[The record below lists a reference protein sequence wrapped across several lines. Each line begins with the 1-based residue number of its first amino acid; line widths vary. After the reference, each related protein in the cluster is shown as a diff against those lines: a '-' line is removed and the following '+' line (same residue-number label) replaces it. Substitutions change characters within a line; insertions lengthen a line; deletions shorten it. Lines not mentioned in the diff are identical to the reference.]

1 MSSATSSTV
10 KETLA
15 AYLAGRAKAE
25 RVVAEVAREFYGEG
39 GRGKGEGLRPI
50 IEVIERA
57 HPGVVELAAAGD
69 RPGYAIRLAER
80 PFPKTFDAALRTA
93 VERVLSGAPAADTT
107 AAPSQSRGGF
117 FSRLVQAIRRVF
129 S

>member
-10 KETLA
+10 SETLT

-25 RVVAEVAREFYGEG
+25 RVVAEVAAAYYREG
-39 GRGKGEGLRPI
+39 GRGMRDGLKPI

-57 HPGVVELAAAGD
+57 HPGVIELASAAD

-80 PFPKTFDAALRTA
+80 PFPREFDASLRAA
-93 VERVLSGAPAADTT
+93 VERVVAGSPSGVTPPAPM
-107 AAPSQSRGGF
+107 QSPGGF
-117 FSRLVQAIRRVF
+117 LSRIVQAIRRVF